1 MAIFPLMIDLHYGLR
16 FQIMHHNACTQRCSI
31 LVYSLKINLC
41 NSLRF
46 QIVHHHVCDV
56 YKVHILH
63 MIFVNY
69 LCLPKLFIMLI
80 LYVEGTNNL
89 DKLLKDVIM
98 DH

>member
-1 MAIFPLMIDLHYGLR
+1 MATCPLMIDLHYGLR
-16 FQIMHHNACTQRCSI
+16 FQIMHHIASTQGCSI
-31 LVYSLKINLC
+31 LVYSLKLNLC

-69 LCLPKLFIMLI
+69 LCLPKLFIMWI
-80 LYVEGTNNL
+80 FHVEGTNNL
-89 DKLLKDVIM
+89 DKLDKNGFL
-98 DH
+98 